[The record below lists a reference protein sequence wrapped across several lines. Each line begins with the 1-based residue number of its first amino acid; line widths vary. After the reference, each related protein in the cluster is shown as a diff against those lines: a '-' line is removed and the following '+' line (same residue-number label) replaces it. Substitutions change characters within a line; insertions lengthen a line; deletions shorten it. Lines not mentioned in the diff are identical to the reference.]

1 MMSPVPYPV
10 PGPGPEPPN
19 PLGPRDDPL
28 RPSRA

>member
-1 MMSPVPYPV
+1 MTAPVPYPS
-10 PGPGPEPPN
+10 PGPGPEPPS